1 LPVTASCPS
10 PWHEREYRSAQ
21 RGGTPLT
28 PEDIR
33 TRVEFGKR
41 LAREAGALA
50 LRYFRR
56 EIAFTTEAK
65 GPQDFVSAADH
76 AVEALIR
83 SRLAEAFPHDTML
96 GEEAGGGLGAHAWFV
111 DPIDGTINFVHGVRY
126 WCVSIAFLVEGT
138 RCIGIIYDPSQDE
151 LFWGTKGGGAWCND
165 APIHVSSC
173 NEFGSAMVCAGYVTR
188 QPLDAHL
195 LLKRRLHDAGTAVKD
210 MGAGAL
216 MLAHV
221 AAGRY
226 DGYLEAHMHPWDALA
241 GLLLVEAAGGRTH
254 PYPGASGLASGGAV
268 IASAPGIYD
277 ALERAMLA

>member
-1 LPVTASCPS
+1 MTS
-10 PWHEREYRSAQ
+10 EE
-21 RGGTPLT
+21 
-28 PEDIR
+28 IR
-33 TRVEFGKR
+33 DRAEFGKR

-50 LRYFRR
+50 QRYFRH

-83 SRLAEAFPHDTML
+83 ARLAAAFPQDTMF
-96 GEEAGGGLGAHAWFV
+96 GEEAGGREGAHAWFV

-138 RCIGIIYDPSQDE
+138 RQIGIIFDPTQAE
-151 LFWGTKGGGAWCND
+151 LFWGTRQGGAFCND
-165 APIHVSSC
+165 TPMRVSAC
-173 NEFGSAMVCAGYVTR
+173 DALNQAMVCAGYVSR
-188 QPLDAHL
+188 QPLAAHL
-195 LLKRRLHDAGTAVKD
+195 QLTRRLHEAGTAVKD

-241 GLLLVEAAGGRTH
+241 GLLLVEAAGGSTH
-254 PYPGASGLASGGAV
+254 GYPGPAGLAAGGAV

-277 ALERAMLA
+277 ALERAMRA